1 MEVHLSMTILKR
13 NSGFTLAELLIA
25 LAILGVIATF
35 SIPKIL
41 LASSQGKNTAMAK
54 EAASMISGAYSAYIL
69 NTGANTTAGAS
80 ILTQYM
86 NYVSTVTTGDL
97 STATSGLDLAACSA
111 TFVCLRLHQ
120 GGILQYD
127 TVTTFGG
134 STTTHAIPFNYDPD
148 GTGPLGAIT
157 FWQYYNGR
165 LTTGGQATTPTSAGG
180 TMVVTTADPPY
191 LSSWDFQ

>member
-1 MEVHLSMTILKR
+1 MTILKR

-41 LASSQGKNTAMAK
+41 LASSSGKNTAMAK
-54 EAASMISGAYSAYIL
+54 EAAAMISGAYSAYTMS
-69 NTGANTTAGAS
+69 TGANTTVGPS
-80 ILTQYM
+80 LLTQYM
-86 NYVSTVTTGDL
+86 NFVSPATTGDL
-97 STATSGLDLAACSA
+97 ADSTSGLNLSACSA
-111 TFVCLRLHQ
+111 TNVCLRLHQ

-134 STTTHAIPFNYDPD
+134 ATTTHAIPFNYDPD

-157 FWQYYNGR
+157 LWQYYSGR
-165 LTTGGQATTPTSAGG
+165 LTTGGQATTPTSVGG
-180 TMVVTTADPPY
+180 SMVVTTADPPY
-191 LSSWDFQ
+191 LSSWD